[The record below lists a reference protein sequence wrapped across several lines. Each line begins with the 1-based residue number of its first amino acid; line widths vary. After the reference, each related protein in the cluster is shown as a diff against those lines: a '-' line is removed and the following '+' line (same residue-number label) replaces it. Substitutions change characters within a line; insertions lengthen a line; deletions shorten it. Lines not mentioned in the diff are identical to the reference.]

1 MAFSDLDLTEA
12 ALLEQGMANIRVQA
26 IKVQKNLDNIQSVLE
41 KRASGELAEPILN
54 LDVLT
59 PLVGDNPHIQKS
71 LDDFKEFVEDKVIL
85 PFRENKAVFDKLSV
99 ETQLL
104 VDEKTTLFDLTYG
117 PPISVKGQFIMSEDG
132 LYYDSINGGVPTV
145 SGIVAASSTWNLS
158 QAPNLGGKGIAY
170 TQEHLDDLVDTI
182 FSYKYD
188 PSSTASKPYYDSDD
202 VLESFYKNKAQHIDL
217 LFKHIDDLEEQ
228 GYSASGAIVVNYY
241 SNLGA
246 LADMYD
252 NKIKRRKKL
261 LQLVSIFGTYKY
273 SFSESAGNSN
283 NNPKNLGLGDGVLIE
298 NIGSTKEPEWVKIER
313 IPLND
318 FTFLK
323 GSGLNINLKKQE
335 KLLIFSED
343 LEDVIAPVHVKF
355 TRGPAQSLTNIDK
368 FSIPPT
374 PRDSFPHIQGD
385 TNVSSTGGF
394 VQSLTTSIILDGMLL
409 GYNFLTPSVVDPS
422 SQVFNIDNF
431 NTDTKDVYNGQLVGT
446 SVADVYTSGLS
457 IPKLTGTGPGG
468 SYVRL
473 PSNYTPSG
481 GDIGLYT
488 RGLNDL
494 FYPENRDYN
503 PDTKMGGGVSF
514 DFWVHVPDLTFTNEH
529 RYRLVAA
536 CENSGAKTYNG
547 SLTAAQNASRT
558 FPNGNPD
565 TTKVHG
571 MVMGFRDRG
580 GAIATTSGL
589 EFGVF
594 PTVSQNRLDGTTG
607 HSVCIAEHFP
617 HVGGYV
623 DASAIR
629 DLGLITPASVL
640 NNSVKI
646 GNTANEFMHVAVV
659 FDFSGNRVSTLFDG
673 EVLSTDALDVAF
685 GTDNVKALLIPSVT
699 HAPNPNYLGTSSWE
713 NTTLT
718 GPVVGNLGQGFTPW
732 ILGGGFTDGIAK
744 YGSISTYDPGFLG
757 YNTNQHYGSPPNNSQ
772 HSPSLGGI
780 TSTKPSSGLGG
791 FLGSFKLYSRA
802 LSIEEVRHNF
812 NSQKGF
818 FKNIKL

>member
-132 LYYDSINGGVPTV
+132 LYYDSINGGIPIV

-158 QAPNLGGKGIAY
+158 QAPNLGGKGVAY
-170 TQEHLDDLVDTI
+170 TQDHLDDFVDTI

-188 PSSTASKPYYDSDD
+188 PSSTASKAYYDSDD

-228 GYSASGAIVVNYY
+228 GYAASGAIVVNYY

-252 NKIKRRKKL
+252 NKIKRRRKL

-273 SFSESAGNSN
+273 SFSESEGNSN
-283 NNPKNLGLGDGVLIE
+283 TNPKNIQLGDGVLIE

-394 VQSLTTSIILDGMLL
+394 VQSLTTSIVLDGMIL

-431 NTDTKDVYNGQLVGT
+431 NTDTKDIYNGQLVGT
-446 SVADVYTSGLS
+446 SVAAVYTSGLS
-457 IPKLTGTGPGG
+457 IPKLTGTGLGG

-473 PSNYTPSG
+473 PSNFTPSG
-481 GDIGLYT
+481 GNIGLYT
-488 RGLNDL
+488 ASLTDL
-494 FYPENRDYN
+494 FYPANQNYN
-503 PDTKMGGGVSF
+503 ETTKMGGGVTF
-514 DFWVHVPDLTFTNEH
+514 DFWVHVPDLTFTDQH
-529 RYRLVAA
+529 RYRLIAA
-536 CENSGAKTYNG
+536 CENSGHKPIITQGEIYAN
-547 SLTAAQNASRT
+547 RT
-558 FPNGNPD
+558 TPTGHMD
-565 TTKVHG
+565 IDKVHG

-580 GAIATTSGL
+580 GAISTTSGL
-589 EFGVF
+589 EFGIF
-594 PTVSQNRLDGTTG
+594 PTVSQNRSDGSTG
-607 HSVCIAEHFP
+607 HNVCIAEHIP
-617 HVGGYV
+617 RTGGEI
-623 DASAIR
+623 DTSAIR
-629 DLGLITPASVL
+629 DLGHITPASVL

-646 GNTANEFMHVAVV
+646 GNTANEFMHVAIV
-659 FDFSGNRVSTLFDG
+659 FDFSGNRVSTVFDG
-673 EVLSTDALDVAF
+673 ELMSTSDLDVAF
-685 GTDNVKALLIPSVT
+685 GTDKVKSLGIPTVT
-699 HAPNPNYLGTSSWE
+699 RAPNSSHLGASSWE

-718 GPVVGNLGQGFTPW
+718 GPVVGNLGEGFTPW

-744 YGSISTYDPGFLG
+744 HGSVSTYDPGFLG
-757 YNTNQHYGSPPNNSQ
+757 YNTNTLYGASPNNSQ
-772 HSPSLGGI
+772 HTPSLGGT
-780 TSTKPSSGLGG
+780 TSTKPSSGLDG
-791 FLGSFKLYSRA
+791 FLGSFKIYSRA
-802 LSIEEVRHNF
+802 LSMGEVRHNF

>member
-54 LDVLT
+54 LDVLA
-59 PLVGDNPHIQKS
+59 PLVGDNPNIQKS

-99 ETQLL
+99 ETQLII
-104 VDEKTTLFDLTYG
+104 DEDTTLFDLTYG

-132 LYYDSINGGVPTV
+132 LYYDSINGGVPIV

-158 QAPNLGGKGIAY
+158 QAPNLGGKGEAY
-170 TQEHLDDLVDTI
+170 TQEHLDNLVDTI
-182 FSYKYD
+182 FSYSYD
-188 PSSTASKPYYDSDD
+188 PSSAEAKPYYDSDD
-202 VLESFYKNKAQHIDL
+202 VLESFYKNKAQHIDI
-217 LFKHIDDLEEQ
+217 LFKHIDDLADQ
-228 GYSASGAIVVNYY
+228 GYDTSGAIVTNYY

-252 NKIKRRKKL
+252 NKIKRRRKL
-261 LQLVSIFGTYKY
+261 LQLVSIFGTHRY
-273 SFSESAGNSN
+273 SFSVSDSN
-283 NNPKNLGLGDGVLIE
+283 DDKNIHLGDGVLIE
-298 NIGSTKEPEWVKIER
+298 NIGSIKDPEWVKIER

-355 TRGPAQSLTNIDK
+355 TKGPAQSFTNIDN

-374 PRDSFPHIQGD
+374 PRDSFPYIQGD

-394 VQSLTTSIILDGMLL
+394 IQSLTTSIILDGMVL

-431 NTDTKDVYNGQLVGT
+431 NTDTKDIYNGQLVGP

-473 PSNYTPSG
+473 PSNFTPSG
-481 GDIGLYT
+481 GNIGLYT
-488 RGLNDL
+488 SALNDL
-494 FYPENRDYN
+494 FYPANQNYN
-503 PDTKMGGGVSF
+503 ETTKMGGGVTF
-514 DFWVHVPDLTFTNEH
+514 DFWVHVPDLTFTDQH
-529 RYRLVAA
+529 RYRLIAA
-536 CENSGAKTYNG
+536 CENSGHKPTITQGDIYANRVEPQG
-547 SLTAAQNASRT
+547 DIDIN
-558 FPNGNPD
+558 
-565 TTKVHG
+565 KVHG
-571 MVMGFRDRG
+571 MVIGFRDRG
-580 GAIATTSGL
+580 GAAATTSGL

-594 PTVSQNRLDGTTG
+594 PTVSQNRSDGSTG
-607 HSVCIAEHFP
+607 HNVCIAEHIP
-617 HVGGYV
+617 RQGQVI
-623 DASAIR
+623 DLSAIK
-629 DLGLITPASVL
+629 DLGIITPADAS
-640 NNSVKI
+640 NNLVKI
-646 GNTANEFMHVAVV
+646 GNTGDEFMHVAIV
-659 FDFSGNRVSTLFDG
+659 FNFSENKVSTLFDG
-673 EVLSTDALDVAF
+673 EVLSTSAIDVSF
-685 GTDNVKALLIPSVT
+685 DTVGSNIKALGIPTVT
-699 HAPNPNYLGTSSWE
+699 REPNISHLGASSWE

-718 GPVVGNLGQGFTPW
+718 GPVVGKLGEGFTPW

-744 YGSISTYDPGFLG
+744 HGSLSTYDPGFLG
-757 YNTNQHYGSPPNNSQ
+757 YNTNTLYGAPPNNSQ
-772 HSPSLGGI
+772 HTPSLGGT
-780 TSTKPSSGLGG
+780 TSTKPSSGLDG
-791 FLGSFKLYSRA
+791 FLGSFKIYSRA
-802 LSIEEVRHNF
+802 LSIDEVRHNF